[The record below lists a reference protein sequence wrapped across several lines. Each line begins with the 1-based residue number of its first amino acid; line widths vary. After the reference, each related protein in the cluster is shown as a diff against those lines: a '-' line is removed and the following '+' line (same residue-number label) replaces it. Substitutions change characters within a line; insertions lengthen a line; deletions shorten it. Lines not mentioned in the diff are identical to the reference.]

1 MYLMNF
7 DPVTTEITLEHVQ
20 DPTIVANFTQL
31 YVAYDLQLTTGT
43 VLIDEFI
50 FVEDGISMTL
60 ETGAV
65 LELA

>member
-1 MYLMNF
+1 MYLLRY
-7 DPVTTEITLEHVQ
+7 DPVTTEVKLENVA
-20 DPTIVANFTQL
+20 DPQVLANFTQL

-50 FVEDGISMTL
+50 FIEDEISMTL
-60 ETGAV
+60 ENGAV

>member
-1 MYLMNF
+1 MYLLHY
-7 DPVTTEITLEHVQ
+7 DPVTTEVKLENVA
-20 DPTIVANFTQL
+20 DPQVLANFTQL

-50 FVEDGISMTL
+50 FIEDGISMTL
-60 ETGAV
+60 ENGAV